1 MGRKKIERPSID
13 SLFLVISK
21 MLVPENILDNFDIYG
36 ATQFKDYWE
45 IEMREKEDLL
55 PEELKEKAD
64 VVSDGYCNPVQA
76 ISHSFSAKPVYLK
89 IFRRRWKE
97 SNSEKHYSNE
107 YDFTLKGMKIVPEL
121 GIFLKEEDRRL
132 SR

>member
-13 SLFLVISK
+13 DLFLSISK
-21 MLVPENILDNFDIYG
+21 MLVPENILENFDIYG
-36 ATQFKDYWE
+36 TEQLKDYWE
-45 IEMREKEDLL
+45 IEMREKEDLI
-55 PEELKEKAD
+55 PEELKGKSD

-76 ISHSFSAKPVYLK
+76 ISHSFSGKPVYLK
-89 IFRRRWKE
+89 IFRKRWKQ
-97 SNSEKHYSNE
+97 SNTEKHYSNE

>member
-55 PEELKEKAD
+55 PEEL
-64 VVSDGYCNPVQA
+64 S
-76 ISHSFSAKPVYLK
+76 
-89 IFRRRWKE
+89 
-97 SNSEKHYSNE
+97 
-107 YDFTLKGMKIVPEL
+107 T
-121 GIFLKEEDRRL
+121 
-132 SR
+132 

>member
-1 MGRKKIERPSID
+1 MGRKKIERPPID
-13 SLFLVISK
+13 ELFSSISK

-36 ATQFKDYWE
+36 ATQYKDYWE
-45 IEMREKEDLL
+45 IEMREKEDLFS
-55 PEELKEKAD
+55 EGLKGNPL
-64 VVSDGYCNPVQA
+64 VVSDGYCNPIQA
-76 ISHSFSAKPVYLK
+76 ISHSFSTKPVYLK
-89 IFRRRWKE
+89 IYRRRWKE
-97 SNSEKHYSNE
+97 SNTEKHYYNE